1 MRYKLFCDFNAGA
14 GFRVHIA
21 NRLVQ
26 DSRCPEGIVNILVGC
41 TGALTKRRLHPKA
54 LWQPRVN
61 TSNSLSDHLRPHYNT
76 QIQRGV
82 LR

>member
-1 MRYKLFCDFNAGA
+1 MCMRYKLFCDFNAGA

-41 TGALTKRRLHPKA
+41 TGALTVRRLHPKA
-54 LWQPRVN
+54 L
-61 TSNSLSDHLRPHYNT
+61 
-76 QIQRGV
+76 
-82 LR
+82 